1 MATRRSEPSDALAAY
16 RRKRDFER
24 TPEPRPAAAKRTKQ
38 RSFVIQKH
46 AASRL
51 HYDFRLE
58 FDGVLWSW
66 AVPKGPSYDPAEKRM
81 AVHVED
87 HPVSYGSFE
96 GTIPPK
102 QYGAGHVIVWDRGT
116 WEPVGDARDGME
128 KGKLVFRLNG
138 EKLAGLWELVRIRK
152 AGDRQDP
159 WLLFKKKDEWAKPLA
174 EYDVVTALPD
184 SVIAKPLGLV
194 AEREAP
200 QGSSAATRRPDAP
213 VAHDALVGAVKA
225 ALPATLSP
233 QLATLSKTVP
243 SGSDWLCEIKLD
255 GYRVMCRIDRG
266 KVSLITRGGHDWTA
280 RMKSLAAAIEAM
292 GVGSAWLDGE
302 ILVMNDAGI
311 PDFNALQNAFD
322 ASRTEQILCYL
333 FDVPFFEG
341 YDLRKVPLQDRRRL
355 LRQLVEQR
363 GSERV
368 RFSEDFPGDVAS
380 VLDNVCRLQLE
391 GVIAKRRDAPYV
403 SRRTETWL
411 KLKCG
416 QRQEFVIGGFVDRS
430 GAAAEVGSLLLGVYD
445 KGRLVYAGNVGTGWD
460 GKTGREL
467 FRKLEQIEID
477 ASPFE
482 GGDPTGRGRWSRRS
496 AAATE
501 RWVRPELVAEIAF
514 AEWTPDGHV
523 RHASFQGLRADKAPA
538 EVTRERPATPPP
550 AEPAAK
556 PATASPPRRGA
567 PMPKATATTTK
578 VSNPDRVIDPSTGLK
593 KIDLVRYYE
602 SVADW
607 ILPHLVD
614 RPVSLVRGPTGIGGE
629 LFFQKHGDKL
639 GIPGIRELDAA
650 LWPGHQPLLEIG
662 NTQALV
668 GAAQMNVI
676 ELHTW
681 NSTAKHID
689 HPDRVVFDLDPGEGV
704 GWTQLQEAAVL
715 TRTILTELG
724 LRSWLKT
731 SGGKG
736 LHVFVP
742 LAPRLDYDNVNG
754 FSKAVVQHLATT
766 IPSRFVAKSGA
777 ENRRGRIFVDYLRN
791 GHGATTA
798 SAYSARARPGLGVSM
813 PVRWEDLPALKS
825 GAHWTIATAR
835 EHLSFQKVDPWAEY
849 GSTRQTLTA
858 AMKMLGYKMV
868 KPKKRR

>member
-1 MATRRSEPSDALAAY
+1 MPTRRSEPADALSAY

-24 TPEPRPAAAKRTKQ
+24 TPEPRATAAKRTKQ

-46 AASRL
+46 AATRL

-66 AVPKGPSYDPAEKRM
+66 AVPKGPSFDPAEKRM

-116 WEPVGDARDGME
+116 WEPVGDARQGMAD
-128 KGKLVFRLNG
+128 GKLVFRLHG

-152 AGDRQDP
+152 PGDRQDP
-159 WLLFKKKDEWAKPLA
+159 WLLFKKKDEWAKPLSA
-174 EYDVVTALPD
+174 YDVVTALPD
-184 SVIAKPLGLV
+184 SVIAKPLGPL
-194 AEREAP
+194 AERENPGGRGAVAP
-200 QGSSAATRRPDAP
+200 PRDEAP
-213 VAHDALVGAVKA
+213 VAHDALKGAVKA
-225 ALPATLSP
+225 PLPDSVSP

-243 SGSDWLCEIKLD
+243 TGSDWLCEIKFD
-255 GYRVMCRIDRG
+255 GYRVMCRIDKG
-266 KVSLITRGGHDWTA
+266 QVSLITRGGHDWTE
-280 RMKSLAAAIEAM
+280 RMTSLVAQIAAM

-302 ILVMNDAGI
+302 IVVMNAAGV

-322 ASRTEQILCYL
+322 ASRTEQIICYL

-355 LRQLVEQR
+355 LRQLIEHK
-363 GSERV
+363 GSDRV
-368 RFSEDFPGDVAS
+368 RFSADFPGDVAS

-430 GAAAEVGSLLLGVYD
+430 GATAEVGSLLLGVYE
-445 KGRLVYAGNVGTGWD
+445 KGKLVYAGNVGTGWD
-460 GKTGREL
+460 GKTGHEL
-467 FRKLEQIEID
+467 HAQLTRIEID
-477 ASPFE
+477 EPPFE
-482 GGDPTGRGRWSRRS
+482 VGDPTGRGRWSRRT

-523 RHASFQGLRADKAPA
+523 RHASFQGLRADKAA
-538 EVTRERPATPPP
+538 KDVTRERPAAITHSKPAPKAVPP
-550 AEPAAK
+550 ASAATRR
-556 PATASPPRRGA
+556 TASSSA
-567 PMPKATATTTK
+567 QK

-607 ILPHLVD
+607 ILPHLID

-650 LWPGHQPLLEIG
+650 LWPGHQALLEIA
-662 NTQALV
+662 NVQALV

-681 NSTAKHID
+681 NSTARHID
-689 HPDRVVFDLDPGEGV
+689 TPDRVVFDLDPGEGV
-704 GWTQLQEAAVL
+704 TWVQLQEAAVL

-742 LAPRLDYDNVNG
+742 LATRLDYDNVNG
-754 FSKAVVQHLATT
+754 FAKAVVQHLAAT

-813 PVRWEDLPALKS
+813 PVTWEDLPMLKS

-849 GSTRQTLTA
+849 FSSAQTLTA
-858 AMKMLGYKMV
+858 AMKMLGYKLV